1 MKDLSVKVKILLLAV
16 VMLAITCIVAGLGI
30 YANSQSKQAVNDM
43 YQHNL
48 MTAQFLTDA
57 TTQLRGMESNR
68 DYLLQQDF
76 ATEDRKLLLK
86 DITAKAD
93 AIQADADKIRDIDK
107 SEKAQAG
114 LDALA
119 TQIQSLK
126 TAADSSASLTNSPAD
141 KAVLM
146 KNLAGVKQIGASL
159 DALTPDNIAQG
170 KLQFEATSAAY
181 DRMIKLYVGIL
192 VLGLL
197 ISAAA
202 VWVISR
208 NIAGPLGD
216 SVSLLHAAA
225 DGDLTQDV
233 PPELA
238 DRRDEVGDMLA
249 ALDKMQ
255 QSLRE
260 ILQNVHASAE
270 HSVEMVHEVQNLVGD
285 LNDGT
290 QDMSAATEEMSAGME
305 ETAASTAN
313 LQNLSDQIRENI
325 QQSAGEA
332 QQSESYTQEV
342 AGRAGKLKADMEKS
356 SQRAHDIYQQ
366 TKTSVEQ
373 AIEAAKV
380 VDNITTLTQDIT
392 AISEQ
397 TNLLAL
403 NAAIEAARAGEAGRG
418 FSVVA
423 DEVRKLA
430 EQSQQTAEKI
440 QALTGRVTGSVQDLS
455 AGTFDLLKFM
465 EDNIAKDYQAINKTA
480 DQYLA
485 DADYLRQFAQ
495 KSNATSQ
502 KLAQDI
508 ETMNNAMEEIA
519 KATHEGA
526 VGNTQVAE
534 KVSEV
539 AEKANAILQKVKESE
554 EGANQLK
561 EQVARFKV

>member
-1 MKDLSVKVKILLLAV
+1 MSEDTFQDDMQKAPAAPTLSFGAPVEEEKPKTVPTAFADAGKEAQELAAKAKKEAQLTPEEQKQVDAFVEKIDLSDS
-16 VMLAITCIVAGLGI
+16 AGIISYGV
-30 YANSQSKQAVNDM
+30 S
-43 YQHNL
+43 
-48 MTAQFLTDA
+48 
-57 TTQLRGMESNR
+57 TQ
-68 DYLLQQDF
+68 
-76 ATEDRKLLLK
+76 
-86 DITAKAD
+86 
-93 AIQADADKIRDIDK
+93 
-107 SEKAQAG
+107 
-114 LDALA
+114 
-119 TQIQSLK
+119 
-126 TAADSSASLTNSPAD
+126 
-141 KAVLM
+141 
-146 KNLAGVKQIGASL
+146 KNLADFSQKAI
-159 DALTPDNIAQG
+159 DNVR
-170 KLQFEATSAAY
+170 TSE
-181 DRMIKLYVGIL
+181 MG
-192 VLGLL
+192 
-197 ISAAA
+197 
-202 VWVISR
+202 
-208 NIAGPLGD
+208 
-216 SVSLLHAAA
+216 
-225 DGDLTQDV
+225 
-233 PPELA
+233 
-238 DRRDEVGDMLA
+238 EVGDMLA

-285 LNDGT
+285 LNDGA